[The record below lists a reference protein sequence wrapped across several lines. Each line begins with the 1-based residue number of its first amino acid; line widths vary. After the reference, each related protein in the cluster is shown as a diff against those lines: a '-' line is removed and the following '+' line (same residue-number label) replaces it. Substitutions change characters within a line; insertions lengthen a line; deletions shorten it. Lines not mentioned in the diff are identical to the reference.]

1 MAKLAAKKKPNKPD
15 APKKPSSRSKTGN
28 AECSQAASN
37 WQLSIRGKA
46 TLNPGTYQTLAKC
59 RALSKSGQMADAQGR
74 TGKLSAMGEQAVK
87 ARLQS
92 RFDSGLITQKS
103 RTEKLNVLL
112 KKRSQ
117 AIESGKSAATSEG
130 TVSSIVKRAE
140 TPMSEVL
147 MTGHRWKSDGTLQI
161 DRGRYQAAITDE
173 INATLDYAKN
183 GKNSRKSLKEGVGNF
198 PKDHPLHGQAVAYVK
213 GRIDDIPFEN
223 LAARTKVKTLESLKT
238 KFAESLAPNTPR
250 EQKAAIL
257 GNVARSIAKP
267 NPPLA
272 VQAAP
277 KAEAKPAQEAETV
290 QERRES
296 SNTAK
301 LEDKYK
307 LKKPITGPT
316 GEKIVGYQWVNTTE
330 EGMFRDRK
338 VSDWSAAQTSVP
350 TGRSIVHLFWVEGK
364 DGKQTL
370 MGRGAA
376 QKSLGMP
383 ESKLVTVAKRE
394 ADRQKNAILRGKKRS
409 EDAEKYG
416 ESSAKMAIG
425 RFITANPNSGRTPQ
439 VAFKNGKYVATIS
452 DEFKGELKDN
462 GWSLM
467 APGRGTSARSAKA
480 EFLLKKR
487 SERGKLAPS
496 KPAVQAAP
504 QPAR

>member
-1 MAKLAAKKKPNKPD
+1 MAKLAAKKKPTKPD
-15 APKKPSSRSKTGN
+15 APKKPTSRSKTGN

-74 TGKLSAMGEQAVK
+74 TGKLSDQGAAALKG
-87 ARLQS
+87 RLQK

-103 RTEKLNVLL
+103 RQDRLETLL
-112 KKRSQ
+112 KQRADK
-117 AIESGKSAATSEG
+117 GK
-130 TVSSIVKRAE
+130 
-140 TPMSEVL
+140 
-147 MTGHRWKSDGTLQI
+147 
-161 DRGRYQAAITDE
+161 
-173 INATLDYAKN
+173 
-183 GKNSRKSLKEGVGNF
+183 
-198 PKDHPLHGQAVAYVK
+198 
-213 GRIDDIPFEN
+213 
-223 LAARTKVKTLESLKT
+223 
-238 KFAESLAPNTPR
+238 
-250 EQKAAIL
+250 
-257 GNVARSIAKP
+257 
-267 NPPLA
+267 
-272 VQAAP
+272 
-277 KAEAKPAQEAETV
+277 AKPAQEAETV